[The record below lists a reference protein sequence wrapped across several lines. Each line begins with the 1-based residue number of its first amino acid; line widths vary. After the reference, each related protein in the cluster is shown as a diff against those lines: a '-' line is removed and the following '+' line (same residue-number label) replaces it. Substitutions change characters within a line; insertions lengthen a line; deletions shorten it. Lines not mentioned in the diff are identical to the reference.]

1 MSEIRYTQTA
11 HLMDGHSSGITAVV
25 FNPDGSLLATA
36 GLDGTVC
43 VWDTKTWS
51 LSDVYNSKT
60 KVTLLA
66 WFNNEALVCGL
77 ADGIISSMIKGEE
90 FTHVRGLWGH
100 LYPVEHLAVSGELVA
115 SGAQQELSIWY
126 WNIDPSMSCLFRSL
140 PGPGTPKRQ
149 NKLRKRHEGK
159 TRGGERTDGRKDTE
173 DSTQPGPETGHEGKG
188 TSEVLITGIYWTPA
202 CLVVA
207 YLNHG
212 IKDSWQSIRSID
224 SNAPIITSS
233 LSPNGGLLAA
243 YNLGV
248 GFQIYDLNAGE
259 IIRTFKQKDDGE
271 HTRAVQVSFI
281 HGGTAIVGGSTNGRL
296 MLWFVE
302 SERKLPS
309 LAIPNDETVL
319 ALSGHYD
326 GENDTFII
334 AAGIMNEDGP
344 CPIIVWTAGGS
355 VKAKRSAEASDRAK
369 DKKLARCC
377 TSSLLSLRLLGGIAL
392 FLGLLVLM
400 SVVVYLVC
408 MAEWLD
414 GELEDIFGDD
424 QFA

>member
-25 FNPDGSLLATA
+25 FNPDGSLFATA

-60 KVTLLA
+60 KVTSLA

-77 ADGIISSMIKGEE
+77 ADGIISSMIKGE

-126 WNIDPSMSCLFRSL
+126 WNIDRECCSRY
-140 PGPGTPKRQ
+140 
-149 NKLRKRHEGK
+149 
-159 TRGGERTDGRKDTE
+159 
-173 DSTQPGPETGHEGKG
+173 STQPGPETGHEGKG

-212 IKDSWQSIRSID
+212 IKLFDRDSWQSIRSID

-309 LAIPNDETVL
+309 LAIP
-319 ALSGHYD
+319 SM
-326 GENDTFII
+326 FIFY
-334 AAGIMNEDGP
+334 
-344 CPIIVWTAGGS
+344 
-355 VKAKRSAEASDRAK
+355 RYQY
-369 DKKLARCC
+369 
-377 TSSLLSLRLLGGIAL
+377 
-392 FLGLLVLM
+392 GLI
-400 SVVVYLVC
+400 S
-408 MAEWLD
+408 
-414 GELEDIFGDD
+414 FRRR
-424 QFA
+424 

>member
-25 FNPDGSLLATA
+25 FNPDGSLFATRRI
-36 GLDGTVC
+36 GRHN
-43 VWDTKTWS
+43 
-51 LSDVYNSKT
+51 VYNSKT
-60 KVTLLA
+60 KVTSLA

-212 IKDSWQSIRSID
+212 IKDSWQSIR
-224 SNAPIITSS
+224 TSRAVY
-233 LSPNGGLLAA
+233 PQRGLLAA

-344 CPIIVWTAGGS
+344 CPII
-355 VKAKRSAEASDRAK
+355 
-369 DKKLARCC
+369 DKKLARRC